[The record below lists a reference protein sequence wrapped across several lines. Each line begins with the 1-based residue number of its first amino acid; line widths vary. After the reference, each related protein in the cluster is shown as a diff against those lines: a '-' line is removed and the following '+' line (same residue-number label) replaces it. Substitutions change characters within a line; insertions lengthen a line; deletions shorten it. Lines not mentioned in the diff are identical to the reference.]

1 MTTPRRIRR
10 NTTLF
15 WGTGL
20 ACLLVLQSLVTAG
33 AFWFQVGKQQRQ
45 QIDSELREQCMTLTR
60 LAPPTRP
67 SWIADMLGADVH
79 RRKFLAMFDAEGRV
93 LAGNLKELPELSPGT
108 KGSQIVKVQPT
119 NLRGINID
127 IARAMRC
134 AMSDGTSVI
143 AGMDL
148 DQFNSTLQSAEHAVM
163 FALPVA
169 FLLAILVG
177 IVVATQAGRRLDAVR
192 ILSEKIVAGELD
204 RRLPVGSRPDSFQML
219 CGHINTML
227 DRIEALMQEVRGVG
241 DDIAHE
247 LRTPLTRLRATV
259 ERQMITAQSKE
270 DFVQAADS
278 VLKGIIQADG
288 LVSALLRI
296 REIEYHRKLFS
307 FQDVALQK
315 LAADV
320 VELYQPVAENVGMQ
334 LRLSAEHTCRVRG
347 DPDLLMEALSNL
359 VDNALKFGPVGSA
372 IDVTLEIQENQCP
385 RLSVTDR
392 GDPIVADDLA
402 HVFKRFYRGRKTLQ
416 QPGSGLGLSLVKAI
430 ADLHDI
436 EVFFET
442 LDNAGGKRAVLQFI
456 GTCL

>member
-1 MTTPRRIRR
+1 MTPRHIHR
-10 NTTLF
+10 NTVLL

-20 ACLLVLQSLVTAG
+20 ACLFILQSLATAG
-33 AFWFQVGKQQRQ
+33 AFWFQVGTQQRQ
-45 QIDSELREQCMTLTR
+45 QINSELREQCMTLTS
-60 LAPPTRP
+60 LAPSTRP
-67 SWIADMLGADVH
+67 SWIADTLGADVH
-79 RRKFLAMFDAEGRV
+79 RRKFLAMFDAEGHV
-93 LAGNLKELPELSPGT
+93 LAGNLKRLPELSPGT
-108 KGSQIVKVQPT
+108 KGSQIVKLQPT
-119 NLRGINID
+119 NLPGIKID
-127 IARAMRC
+127 RARAMRC
-134 AMSDGTSVI
+134 EMSDGTNVLV
-143 AGMDL
+143 GVDL
-148 DQFNSTLQSAEHAVM
+148 DRFNSTLQSAEHAVLI
-163 FALPVA
+163 ALPMA

-177 IVVATQAGRRLDAVR
+177 IVVATQAVRRLDAVR

-204 RRLPVGSRPDSFQML
+204 RRLPVGRRPDSFQML

-247 LRTPLTRLRATV
+247 LRTPLTRLRVTV

-278 VLKGIIQADG
+278 MLKGIMQADG

-296 REIEYHRKLFS
+296 REIEYHRKLFY

-315 LAADV
+315 ITRDV
-320 VELYQPVAENVGMQ
+320 VELYQPVAENAGIS
-334 LRLSAEHTCRVRG
+334 LRLSAEHECRVRA

-359 VDNALKFGPVGSA
+359 VDNALKFGPAGGTV
-372 IDVTLEIQENQCP
+372 DVTLEILANQSP
-385 RLSVTDR
+385 RLSVADL
-392 GDPIVADDLA
+392 GDPIAADDLA
-402 HVFKRFYRGRKTLQ
+402 HVFQRFYRGRRTPQ

-442 LDNAGGKRAVLQFI
+442 RDQVVGKRAVLQFT